1 MLSGLEVFPLICIPW
16 TLLLQIKFPTINRK
30 GELLSGLLSDLASD
44 LPVEGR
50 VKGKGLL
57 IGLELDLPE
66 DQTGAIF
73 SEILGGCR
81 EKGLLILKSG
91 TSVIRIAP
99 PLVITEDEL
108 RTGVNI
114 LKNVL
119 KEIL

>member
-1 MLSGLEVFPLICIPW
+1 
-16 TLLLQIKFPTINRK
+16 LLQIKFPTINRK

-66 DQTGAIF
+66 DQTATLF